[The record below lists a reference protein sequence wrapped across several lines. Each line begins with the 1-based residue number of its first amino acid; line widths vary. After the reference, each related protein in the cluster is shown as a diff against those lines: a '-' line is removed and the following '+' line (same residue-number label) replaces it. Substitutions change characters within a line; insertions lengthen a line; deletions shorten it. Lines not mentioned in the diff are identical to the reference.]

1 MAFTRPFAYNPT
13 QDPISGTEPYGT
25 LVVGTEDLDYSKNP
39 GGLKWWMGPDEE
51 LGYIIGG
58 VVSGG
63 TQPSPVGDVGTV
75 RFWRTSGLN
84 SAQFVSIANKI
95 TGQNFTSA
103 NEAKTWLDA
112 NNYYA
117 SYEDAIA
124 PGYYFA
130 GGFYISDPQTYSGMI
145 AFRED
150 GYLDTSISLST
161 GFTLSVECVTVDS
174 NDKIIA
180 GGFFRTYN
188 GNTSA
193 KLIRLN
199 SDGSFDST
207 FDVGSIG
214 FSGTGSIYVYDVL
227 ALSDNKVIAVG
238 NFTTYKGTSANR
250 IVKLNTDGSIDTTF
264 VYGSGFDQ
272 NVGFVDQL
280 SNGKIIACG
289 NFTLYNS
296 ETTNKI
302 AILNTDGTKDTSF
315 VPEIFNGNVASVIE
329 QSDGKLIAIG
339 GFTTY
344 SGLSYDGI
352 VRLNTDGSIDNTFV
366 VGTGFGTGSPIKGDI
381 QSDGKIIIG
390 GSFTS
395 YQGVSTGY
403 IVRLNP
409 DGSIDNTFN
418 SGIGFSAT
426 VYKVEVLPNGKIYVG
441 GNFMAYNSQKA
452 VSLVRLNSDGSIDN
466 TFNRDKSFY
475 QRADDFVIN
484 SNNSIIAV
492 RGNIYGYITGNA
504 VKFGYDGAINI
515 PYINNLVTNN
525 SIETVLKSSD
535 GKIYY
540 GGNFNRYG
548 GVTTVVNRIL
558 RLNYDGSR
566 DTSFLIGTGFD
577 NTVNRIYE
585 DNNGKIVVGGS
596 FTTYDGINI
605 PDRICRLNTD
615 GSVDTSFVSVSGF
628 NNSVDW
634 IIQDSNGK
642 YLVVGTF
649 TTYNG
654 VTANRIARLN
664 YDGSL
669 DTTFNT
675 GSGFNNNVYC
685 VIALSSGKYMVSG
698 AFITYNGVS
707 ANRIIRLNSDGTRDA
722 SFVYGTGFNQQIWS
736 IVEQSDGKVV
746 AGGIVSSYNG
756 TACKEIVRLN
766 TDGTLDNT
774 FSIGTGLSA
783 SGLIYD
789 MKLTP
794 EGKILIG
801 GIFRT
806 INGISAKS
814 VGLLNSDGSV
824 DTSFNCAGVDNIVYS
839 VDMD

>member
-13 QDPISGTEPYGT
+13 QSPITGTEPYGT
-25 LVVGTEDLDYSKNP
+25 LVVGIEDLDYSQNP

-75 RFWRTSGLN
+75 RFWRTAGLN
-84 SAQFVSIANKI
+84 SAQFVSIANQI

-103 NEAKTWLDA
+103 NEAKTWLDS
-112 NNYYA
+112 NNYFA
-117 SYEDAIA
+117 SYEDPIA
-124 PGYYFA
+124 PGYYFG
-130 GGFYISDPQTYSGMI
+130 GGFYSSDLQTYSGMI
-145 AFRED
+145 AFQED

-161 GFTLSVECVTVDS
+161 GFNYSVECVTVDS
-174 NDKIIA
+174 NDRIIA
-180 GGFFRTYN
+180 GGFFTSYN
-188 GNTSA
+188 GNVSA

-207 FDVGSIG
+207 FDIGSVG
-214 FSGTGSIYVYDVL
+214 FSGSGSLYVYDVV

-264 VYGSGFDQ
+264 VYGSGFNQ
-272 NVGFVDQL
+272 SVGFVDKL
-280 SNGKIIACG
+280 SNGQIIVG
-289 NFTLYNS
+289 GDFTFYNGVATS
-296 ETTNKI
+296 KV
-302 AILNTDGTKDTSF
+302 ARLNTDGTKDTSF
-315 VPEIFNGNVASVIE
+315 ATGVFNGGVASVIE
-329 QSDGKLIAIG
+329 QNDGKLIVLG
-339 GFTTY
+339 DFTTY
-344 SGLSYDGI
+344 SGLSYDSI
-352 VRLNTDGSIDNTFV
+352 VRLNTDGSVDTTFV
-366 VGTGFGTGSPIKGDI
+366 VGVGFGSGSPIRGGL
-381 QSDGKIIIG
+381 QSDGKIVVV

-403 IVRLNP
+403 IVRINS

-418 SGIGFSAT
+418 SGTGFDST
-426 VYKVEVLPNGKIYVG
+426 MFTIKILPNNKIYAAG
-441 GNFMAYNSQKA
+441 FNTTYNSQKA
-452 VSLVRLNSDGSIDN
+452 ITVVRLNSDGSIDN

-475 QRADDFVIN
+475 QQVSDIAVN
-484 SNNSIIAV
+484 SNNSVIAV
-492 RGNIYGYITGNA
+492 RGTVYGYITGNV

-515 PYINNLVTNN
+515 PYINNPVPNN
-525 SIETVLKSSD
+525 TVETVFKSSD

-540 GGNFNRYG
+540 GGNFTRYG
-548 GVTTVVNRIL
+548 GPYNVVNRIA
-558 RLNYDGSR
+558 RVNSDGSR
-566 DTSFLIGTGFD
+566 DTSFPLGTGFD
-577 NTVNRIYE
+577 NTVNHIFE
-585 DNNGKIVVGGS
+585 DNNGKIVVGGL
-596 FTTYDGINI
+596 FTTYNGVNI

-628 NNSVDW
+628 NSTVNW
-634 IIQDSNGK
+634 IVQDNDGK
-642 YLVVGTF
+642 YLVTGAF

-675 GSGFNNNVYC
+675 ANGLGSVGYC

-698 AFITYNGVS
+698 AFTTFNGGT
-707 ANRIIRLNSDGTRDA
+707 ANRIIRLNSNGSKDT

-736 IVEQSDGKVV
+736 LLEQGDGKVL

-774 FSIGTGLSA
+774 FSIGTGLST
-783 SGLIYD
+783 GGNIYD
-789 MKLTP
+789 MKFTP

-801 GIFRT
+801 GHFTT
-806 INGISAKS
+806 INGIPAKRMA
-814 VGLLNSDGSV
+814 LLNSDGSV
-824 DTSFNCAGVDNIVYS
+824 DTSFSPYGVDNPVYS
-839 VDMD
+839 VEMD